1 MELIAALNTLTWPGA
16 IALIGIIV
24 GILGFFYITMN

>member
-1 MELIAALNTLTWPGA
+1 MEFIAALSTLTWPGT
-16 IALIGIIV
+16 IALISIIV